1 MSKINIKD
9 GLIGKIVKMMT
20 AEFNEKKDEN
30 GEVIPG
36 SKNKTIDT
44 GKTFEVSLSESK
56 GGKWREFKD
65 LFERIYK
72 KYESDMDFAPPA
84 MHKWDPNGGTSAKF
98 FYAGD
103 PYLLFVDIEGK
114 NYDNYCISITKSSY
128 SVKGKEKYEEY
139 LKDK

>member
-9 GLIGKIVKMMT
+9 GLIGKIVKMMS
-20 AEFNEKKDEN
+20 AEFIEHEDEN
-30 GEVIPG
+30 DNIIPA
-36 SKNKTIDT
+36 SKNKTIDG
-44 GKTFEVSLSESK
+44 GKTFEVSLTEAN
-56 GGKWREFKD
+56 GGKWRDFKE
-65 LFERIYK
+65 LFERIYR

-84 MHKWDPNGGTSAKF
+84 MHKWDSNGGTSAKF

-114 NYDNYCISITKSSY
+114 NYDNFCISITKSSY
-128 SVKGKEKYEEY
+128 NAKGQEEYEAY